1 MVSLPSL
8 QLPTYKWR
16 STGPGRSLCLLSITG
31 LAALDGQ
38 YHSLSG
44 TYFSASSRVTCLL
57 PATQAGSHAGPKV
70 YIWNVFGKYLALFVF
85 QANLWMFPEKIHNI
99 CSILPSSLRT
109 ERERQQNTST
119 HYPLSTQN
127 NYNNGKQWGFSQ
139 QGNNQLLLTGTY
151 SLRSLRY
158 NRGGIQR
165 KTWCMGSYA
174 GVDYNLT
181 LC

>member
-16 STGPGRSLCLLSITG
+16 STGLGRSWCLVSITG

-70 YIWNVFGKYLALFVF
+70 YIWNVFGSHIGNNSLSH
-85 QANLWMFPEKIHNI
+85 IH
-99 CSILPSSLRT
+99 SYTPFPSSPC
-109 ERERQQNTST
+109 Q
-119 HYPLSTQN
+119 
-127 NYNNGKQWGFSQ
+127 
-139 QGNNQLLLTGTY
+139 
-151 SLRSLRY
+151 LRSADRRRARY
-158 NRGGIQR
+158 YNLEVFRWRLEPSPWWPMRPKARGLTHRGGLYRLSWQE
-165 KTWCMGSYA
+165 
-174 GVDYNLT
+174 
-181 LC
+181 